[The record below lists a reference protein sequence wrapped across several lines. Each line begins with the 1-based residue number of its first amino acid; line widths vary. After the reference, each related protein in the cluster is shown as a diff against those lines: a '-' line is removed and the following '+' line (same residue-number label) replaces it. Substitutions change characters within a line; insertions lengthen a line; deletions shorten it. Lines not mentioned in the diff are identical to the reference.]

1 MKTIIAQQIIFSMA
15 VLPIVLATGCKTVVR
30 ENIISSVN
38 TGLGVTVAENPKTE
52 LYEVKVGYIR
62 SQFYSVPTGKNVQ
75 DESTDKSN
83 LSNAADVTPE
93 IVSGI
98 RIVSDARHLF
108 WGTSIAENFAVGKVA
123 VNSPAATAM
132 YIATA
137 TNTNTA
143 NAAGQAAKGISEAT
157 SKAIF
162 ANDMKIG
169 EIISYATDPENQEK
183 LKADKVQELV
193 KDTPLASYAEDIKKM
208 SPQEFRKKLQRI
220 WEPFVEKLHRNIP
233 QK

>member
-38 TGLGVTVAENPKTE
+38 TGLGVTFAENPKTE

-108 WGTSIAENFAVGKVA
+108 FGRE
-123 VNSPAATAM
+123 
-132 YIATA
+132 
-137 TNTNTA
+137 
-143 NAAGQAAKGISEAT
+143 
-157 SKAIF
+157 
-162 ANDMKIG
+162 
-169 EIISYATDPENQEK
+169 
-183 LKADKVQELV
+183 
-193 KDTPLASYAEDIKKM
+193 
-208 SPQEFRKKLQRI
+208 
-220 WEPFVEKLHRNIP
+220 HR
-233 QK
+233 